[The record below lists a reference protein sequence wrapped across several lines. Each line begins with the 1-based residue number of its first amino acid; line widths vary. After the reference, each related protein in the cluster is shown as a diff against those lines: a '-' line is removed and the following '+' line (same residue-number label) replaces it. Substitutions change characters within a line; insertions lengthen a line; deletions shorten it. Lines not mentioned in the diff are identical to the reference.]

1 MSHKRD
7 TGSARR
13 CLNRKTEEGSAMRRR
28 GAAVMT
34 QNKIKAVPG
43 SAWRCLNRKNE
54 EGGAIRRQGGVVMT
68 PKKIKVV
75 PGGTSI
81 GKKRKAV
88 Q

>member
-13 CLNRKTEEGSAMRRR
+13 CLNRKTEEGGAMRRE

-34 QNKIKAVPG
+34 QKTIKTVPG
-43 SAWRCLNRKNE
+43 SARRCLNRKNE
-54 EGGAIRRQGGVVMT
+54 EGGAMRRRGADLN
-68 PKKIKVV
+68 
-75 PGGTSI
+75 
-81 GKKRKAV
+81 RKERQAV